1 MRIGLHP
8 CGQAISPPA
17 PLSSLQTT
25 ILRILQTTLR
35 CVRGANLLRTYRCQ
49 SRLSFRPATLLTMDL
64 LLPFA
69 GSGSALGARS
79 RQAAGL
85 YRR

>member
-1 MRIGLHP
+1 
-8 CGQAISPPA
+8 
-17 PLSSLQTT
+17 
-25 ILRILQTTLR
+25 
-35 CVRGANLLRTYRCQ
+35 
-49 SRLSFRPATLLTMDL
+49 MDL

-85 YRR
+85 YRRWSIEVPLP